1 MEADTG
7 TDMSNRSTPQGPGAA
22 FEAALRSDDAVI
34 ALRDVCAGLLKDG
47 WSREQLLEELEQY
60 RRGMDGTEDSDDES
74 VLLDMMDFVTGWTSP
89 RLAL

>member
-7 TDMSNRSTPQGPGAA
+7 TDMRKPSTPQGPGAE
-22 FEAALRSDDAVI
+22 FESALRSEDAVT
-34 ALRDVCAGLLKDG
+34 ALREVCAGLLKDG

-60 RRGMDGTEDSDDES
+60 RRGLDGTEGSEDENA
-74 VLLDMMDFVTGWTSP
+74 LLDVMDFVTGWTSP